1 MDPSSP
7 TNRFRTAVTRYNET
21 AKNEEEKLPEIRLHD
36 LRHTCATIL
45 IAEGVDI
52 ETISHRPG
60 YCRASVTLD
69 VYGHFMEHLD
79 DTAAD
84 ALAKILDPEGKVAG

>member
-1 MDPSSP
+1 M
-7 TNRFRTAVTRYNET
+7 ARYNKT
-21 AKNEEEKLPEIRLHD
+21 VKNEEDKLPEIRLHD

-52 ETISHRPG
+52 ETISHRLG
-60 YCRASVTLD
+60 HSRASVTLD

-84 ALAKILDPEGKVAG
+84 ALAKILDPEGKVAW